1 MIDTAL
7 PAARLATRLAFFVA
21 GFGIACWAPLVPF
34 AKARLA
40 VNDAELGILLLCIG
54 IGAVLSMVAVGPVSA
69 RYGCRPVIIVGG
81 YAMAAILPLLSLSPT
96 PVTLGLALLGFGA
109 ALGALDVAMN
119 VHAVEV
125 ERAEGR
131 PVMSGFH
138 AMFSIG
144 GFFGATLVAGLLT
157 LQVPAWA
164 GTIACGILMGA
175 ATFVAAPRLL
185 TTSASKGGPLFALP
199 RGVVALLA
207 ALAAVT
213 FLVEG
218 AMLDWSALLI
228 AGNGLLPVDQA
239 GFGYAVFAIAMT
251 CGRLTGDAVVERMGD
266 RWTLTVGGI
275 VAVAGF
281 VLLLASPWVV
291 PALVGFALIGLG
303 AANVVP
309 VYFRR
314 AGTQQA
320 MPPALAVTAITAT
333 GYAGHLLGPALIGFA
348 SNLVGLAMCF
358 WAMALLMCLVPLT
371 TRAVTGGQP

>member
-1 MIDTAL
+1 MIDREL

-54 IGAVLSMVAVGPVSA
+54 IGGVIAMVASGPFSA
-69 RYGCRPVIIVGG
+69 RYGSRPVIIAGG
-81 YAMAAILPLLSLSPT
+81 YAMAAILPLLAILPT
-96 PVTLGLALLGFGA
+96 PITLGLALLAFGA
-109 ALGALDVAMN
+109 ALGLLDVAMN

-131 PVMSGFH
+131 PLMSGFH

-144 GFFGATLVAGLLT
+144 GFFGSSLVTGLLT

-164 GTIACGILMGA
+164 GTLACGLLMAA

-185 TTSASKGGPLFALP
+185 NTIPSKGGPLFALP

-207 ALAAVT
+207 LLAAVT

-228 AGNGLLPVDQA
+228 AGNRLLPVDQA
-239 GFGYAVFAIAMT
+239 GLGYAIFAIAMT
-251 CGRLTGDAVVERMGD
+251 AGRLTGDAAVKRLGD
-266 RWTLTVGGI
+266 GWMLAVGGI

-281 VLLLASPWVV
+281 VLLLASPWVI
-291 PALVGFALIGLG
+291 PALAGFALIGLG

-314 AGTQQA
+314 AGMQQA
-320 MPPALAVTAITAT
+320 MPPALAITAITAT
-333 GYAGHLLGPALIGFA
+333 GYAGLLLGPAVIGFA
-348 SNLVGLAMCF
+348 SNLVGLTACF

-371 TRAVTGGQP
+371 TRAVTRGQS